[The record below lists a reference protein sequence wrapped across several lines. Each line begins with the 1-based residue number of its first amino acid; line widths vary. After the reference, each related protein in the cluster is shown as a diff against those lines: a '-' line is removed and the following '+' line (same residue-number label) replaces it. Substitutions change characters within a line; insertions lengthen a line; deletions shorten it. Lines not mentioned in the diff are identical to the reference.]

1 MADYGSYEESNILN
15 ADNESSGH
23 EMIIIAKEYISSS
36 IACTV
41 DMGKCYQMWLSK
53 IGKNHLQTMLNYTF
67 QIFPLLASIMK
78 KKKKKV
84 FGYVLSSK
92 KIFSFLLRRNKG

>member
-41 DMGKCYQMWLSK
+41 DMGKCYQTWLSK
-53 IGKNHLQTMLNYTF
+53 IGKNLQRTLNYTF
-67 QIFPLLASIMK
+67 QLFPLLVSIMK
-78 KKKKKV
+78 KKKKKR
-84 FGYVLSSK
+84 FWLCTIK
-92 KIFSFLLRRNKG
+92 